1 MKETQH
7 KNKNTVRKFLFLSF
21 LSVGFVFLLNSCD
34 SRNQKA
40 DAEVDERYQQDFE
53 EIYKLI
59 YEDPAL
65 AREKSREILDGLVAE
80 DKKPRIKSLKYIG
93 SSYALETK
101 YPEAIK
107 YYNEALG
114 LAEEIE
120 DHFEMGNL
128 NNNLGTIYNE
138 FGNYNSA
145 YIYFITA
152 LDQYDLAGNKEKRSG
167 TLNNIGLTYLNL
179 GNFEKALSYFEQA
192 LETMEIRDPIMRST
206 ILNNIAICKVNLKEI
221 KEAMEILDRSI
232 ELSEQANNQY
242 GLCISYQIKGNFLL
256 AEEKKEEAFTAYQK
270 SLQIAENADLFHQ
283 TAVSKTGIARVL
295 LNQNKSDEALK
306 IAEEVMK
313 MADEKN
319 SLVLQTDAHR
329 LLASI
334 YQTKGKFEKSL
345 LHFQK
350 HIEVKEELNNNS
362 VVNQIYD
369 VELNHLNQLNKMQQL
384 ELDKKELAIRNKNN
398 LLFFVSSLFLL
409 GLAGLYLAYR
419 NHRNKQKVKLQSTI
433 LELTKKKSN
442 AAMEA
447 EIVERK
453 RIGREL
459 HDSLGYL
466 LSLAGLN
473 ASVLQKRKD
482 ISEEKKAELLNSLM
496 ESIDDAFEEVRNISH
511 NLAPSLLSE
520 QGLKG
525 ALKSIADRVNQSNKL
540 KMSFETFGL
549 NQKPDGLTENVLYRT
564 IQEIVN
570 NTIKHAEAGEL
581 FIQIAQD
588 TNQITLLA
596 EDNGKGF
603 DVNQLKTGSS
613 FGLSHIKSWVENLNG
628 NIHIDSKTGRGTI
641 ISILIPKE
649 KTA

>member
-1 MKETQH
+1 MKYQLHTNQKRERS
-7 KNKNTVRKFLFLSF
+7 VYFLIFLFIWL
-21 LSVGFVFLLNSCD
+21 VYIPYSCD
-34 SRNQKA
+34 STNKIEDS
-40 DAEVDERYQQDFE
+40 DAEEIHAQEFE

-59 YEDPAL
+59 YKDPAL
-65 AREKSREILDGLVAE
+65 AREKSEEILNQLQPDDQQA
-80 DKKPRIKSLKYIG
+80 RIKSLKYIG

-101 YPEAIK
+101 YPQAIK
-107 YYNEALG
+107 YYNDALA
-114 LAEEIE
+114 LAEEINY
-120 DHFEMGNL
+120 HFEIGNL

-152 LDQYDLAGNKEKRSG
+152 LDNYDLAENTEKRSG

-179 GNFEKALSYFEQA
+179 GNFDKALLNFERA
-192 LETMEIRDPIMRST
+192 LQTMEIQDPIMRST
-206 ILNNIAICKVNLKEI
+206 ILNNIAICKVSLNQTKEAKEI
-221 KEAMEILDRSI
+221 LGQSI
-232 ELSEQANNQY
+232 ALSEKANNQY

-256 AEEKKEEAFTAYQK
+256 SEAKFEESFEAYQK

-283 TAVSKTGIARVL
+283 TVVSKTGIARIYL
-295 LNQNKSDEALK
+295 DQGKTNEALK
-306 IAEEVMK
+306 IAEEVID
-313 MADEKN
+313 MANEKN
-319 SLVLQTDAHR
+319 SQVLQSDAHR

-334 YQTKGKFEKSL
+334 YEAKGEFRKSL
-345 LHFQK
+345 FHFQK
-350 HIEVKEELNNNS
+350 HIEVKDELNNNS

-384 ELDKKELAIRNKNN
+384 ELEKKELAIRNKNN
-398 LLFFVSSLFLL
+398 LLFFVSSVFFL
-409 GLAGLYLAYR
+409 GLIGFYLAYR
-419 NHRNKQKVKLQSTI
+419 NHRNKQKVKLQTAI

-482 ISEEKKAELLNSLM
+482 ISEEKKSELLNSLM

-525 ALKSIADRVNQSNKL
+525 ALKNIADRVNQSNKL
-540 KMSFETFGL
+540 KMNFETFGL
-549 NQKPDGLTENVLYRT
+549 QEKPDGLTENVLYRT
-564 IQEIVN
+564 LQEIVN
-570 NTIKHAEAGEL
+570 NTIKHAEATEL
-581 FIQIAQD
+581 FVQIGQD
-588 TNQITLLA
+588 HNQISLLA

-603 DVNQLKTGSS
+603 DVNLLKTGSS
-613 FGLSHIKSWVENLNG
+613 FGLSHIKSWVENLSG
-628 NIHIDSKTGRGTI
+628 NMHIDSKPGRGTI

-649 KTA
+649 KT